1 MYVRVCS
8 NVLLFNASMQATKNK
23 EHCIDM
29 DRDRVRFWSGGMES

>member
-8 NVLLFNASMQATKNK
+8 NVLLFNASNEEQQ
-23 EHCIDM
+23 HCIDM